1 MKYEI
6 TYVKPGEL
14 TPRSFLFIE
23 EVGENEDKYWEVHDG
38 APYSMC
44 FREFGKALE
53 YATDKCNAFLTQGL
67 IKSYEVS
74 LCE

>member
-6 TYVKPGEL
+6 TYVKTGEL
-14 TPRSFLFIE
+14 TPRSYLFIE
-23 EVGENEDKYWEVHDG
+23 EVGENEDKSWQVHEG
-38 APYSMC
+38 APYYVS
-44 FREFGKALE
+44 FSEFNYALE
-53 YATDKCNAFLTQGL
+53 YATTKCNAFLAQGL

>member
-6 TYVKPGEL
+6 TYIKPGEL
-14 TPRSFLFIE
+14 TPRSYLFIE
-23 EVGENEDKYWEVHDG
+23 EVGENENRHWQVHDG
-38 APYSMC
+38 TPCYMS

-53 YATDKCNAFLTQGL
+53 CATSKCNEFLTQGL